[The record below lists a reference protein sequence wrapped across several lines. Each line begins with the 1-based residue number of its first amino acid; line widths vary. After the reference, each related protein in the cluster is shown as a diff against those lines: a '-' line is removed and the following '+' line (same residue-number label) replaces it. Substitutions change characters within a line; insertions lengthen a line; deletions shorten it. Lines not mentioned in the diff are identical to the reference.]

1 VITPEQVAE
10 ARKRL
15 GRQLSELRRAAG
27 YSQET
32 FASARGPAA
41 GYTRS
46 QIANVETG
54 RGSLPRSFWER
65 FDRDLGA
72 NGTLLA
78 TYEQVDDLVRR
89 HREQSAQLRE
99 QQRYATIGG
108 RQGSAASGDSVATTS
123 FERESVGGPPD
134 HPSRP
139 AVEMVAYLAAQ
150 ESWRHAAGSGGA
162 VEDASIE
169 HARIQVRRLASHYHQ
184 LPPIRALA
192 EAREVRNLAYMLLER
207 TRRPG
212 QMADLY
218 LTAGQACGLLAMASF
233 DLAQWDAAADQIG
246 AARAYADLVG
256 HPSLRCWAAGTQA
269 LIAYWTGQPRHAL
282 TVLQAVDTTTADG
295 ASTARL
301 HAIRARAWS
310 YLGNAEE
317 VTGALLTADRAMD
330 ATHGVDDLHDG
341 IGGELGWGRSLHHAC
356 AGTALL
362 AIGHA
367 EAAAR
372 RIREALEAA
381 PDDPYS
387 GLVPPRAR
395 IDLATAELAAGR
407 LDAAVDA
414 LGQVWDTPARYR
426 RHGVTSRL
434 EQLGRTL
441 QAPDWRD
448 HRPAA
453 ELRDRIE
460 VFVGEAVAARALP
473 AA

>member
-15 GRQLSELRRAAG
+15 GRQLAELRRAAG

-65 FDRDLGA
+65 FDRELGA
-72 NGTLLA
+72 NGALLSA
-78 TYEQVDDLVRR
+78 SEQVDGLVQR
-89 HREQSAQLRE
+89 HRGQLAQLRE
-99 QQRYATIGG
+99 RQRYARIGG
-108 RQGSAASGDSVATTS
+108 RPAPAVPEVSTPATAFGQDFTG
-123 FERESVGGPPD
+123 ELPD
-134 HPSRP
+134 QPLQP
-139 AVEMVAYLAAQ
+139 DVEMVAHLAAQ

-169 HARIQVRRLASHYHQ
+169 HAWNQVRRLAGRYHQ
-184 LPPIRALA
+184 LPPIQALA
-192 EAREVRNLAYMLLER
+192 EARAARNLAYLLLER

-233 DLAQWDAAADQIG
+233 DLAQWDAGADQIG
-246 AARAYADLVG
+246 AARAYADMVG
-256 HPSLRCWAAGTQA
+256 HPNLRCWSAGTQA
-269 LIAYWTGQPRHAL
+269 LITYWTGQPRHAL
-282 TVLQAVDTTTADG
+282 AVLQAVEATVPHG
-295 ASTARL
+295 VLIARL

-310 YLGNAEE
+310 YLGDVGE
-317 VTGALLTADRAMD
+317 VTSTLLAADRAMD
-330 ATHGVDDLHDG
+330 TAGSGDDETHGG
-341 IGGELGWGRSLHHAC
+341 IGGELSWGRSLHHAC

-362 AIGHA
+362 AVGQA
-367 EAAAR
+367 EAAAQ
-372 RIREALEAA
+372 RIREALHTA
-381 PDDPYS
+381 PDDAYS

-395 IDLATAELAAGR
+395 IDLA
-407 LDAAVDA
+407 
-414 LGQVWDTPARYR
+414 
-426 RHGVTSRL
+426 
-434 EQLGRTL
+434 
-441 QAPDWRD
+441 
-448 HRPAA
+448 AA

-460 VFVGEAVAARALP
+460 VFVDEAVAARALP

>member
-1 VITPEQVAE
+1 MELVAC
-10 ARKRL
+10 
-15 GRQLSELRRAAG
+15 
-27 YSQET
+27 
-32 FASARGPAA
+32 
-41 GYTRS
+41 
-46 QIANVETG
+46 
-54 RGSLPRSFWER
+54 
-65 FDRDLGA
+65 
-72 NGTLLA
+72 
-78 TYEQVDDLVRR
+78 
-89 HREQSAQLRE
+89 
-99 QQRYATIGG
+99 
-108 RQGSAASGDSVATTS
+108 
-123 FERESVGGPPD
+123 
-134 HPSRP
+134 
-139 AVEMVAYLAAQ
+139 LAAQ

-169 HARIQVRRLASHYHQ
+169 HTYNQVLRLANRYHR

-192 EAREVRNLAYMLLER
+192 EAREVRNHAYMLLER
-207 TRRPG
+207 TKRPG

-282 TVLQAVDTTTADG
+282 TVLRSVDAAAADG
-295 ASTARL
+295 VSTARL
-301 HAIRARAWS
+301 HAIRGRAWS

-317 VTGALLTADRAMD
+317 VTGALQAGDRAMD
-330 ATHGVDDLHDG
+330 TTDGGNEPHEG

-356 AGTALL
+356 VGTALL

-367 EAAAR
+367 EAAAQ
-372 RIREALEAA
+372 RIREALEVA

-395 IDLATAELAAGR
+395 IDLAMAELAAGR

-426 RHGVTSRL
+426 RHGVTARL